1 MKFITF
7 IWIPKCAGTT
17 IERHFNLDRQIGKGS
32 FQYNFNNNR
41 SVTFGH
47 ADINIIL
54 EKKIISN
61 ILSK

>member
-17 IERHFNLDRQIGKGS
+17 IQRHFNLDRQICKGFFS
-32 FQYNFNNNR
+32 YFNFNNNR

-54 EKKIISN
+54 EKK
-61 ILSK
+61 